1 MKYVSDRK
9 FTEVYVCQN
18 YQNRAWSD
26 KVIAKI
32 KGEVFFDSYMVV
44 TYLGLYLLKTY

>member
-1 MKYVSDRK
+1 MLVLGNLLEYMFAK
-9 FTEVYVCQN
+9 N

-32 KGEVFFDSYMVV
+32 
-44 TYLGLYLLKTY
+44 